1 MPKPENKQINLN
13 AVKLNKVPVNNK
25 VGNNEKGFD
34 ILKIKEGLK
43 KKDGAKNTT
52 NEADKKPQKAEAK
65 PAVTGFKSIKEMIEQ
80 NIKKNQMSNAGF
92 KKKTG
97 K

>member
-1 MPKPENKQINLN
+1 MPKPENKQVNLN

-25 VGNNEKGFD
+25 ASNNDKGFD

-43 KKDGAKNTT
+43 KGGAKNTPS
-52 NEADKKPQKAEAK
+52 EIGKGPQKVEAK
-65 PAVTGFKSIKEMIEQ
+65 PAASGFKSIKEMIEQ
-80 NIKKNQMSNAGF
+80 NIKKNQMANTGI